1 MNIRSMLKNRILF
14 ENVNTCGESFTNKKL
29 KDEYPSPGIK
39 FNPLVGHNVVNVENY
54 IHHHNLIQA
63 VPILKHIS

>member
-14 ENVNTCGESFTNKKL
+14 ENVNTCGESFTNKNL

-39 FNPLVGHNVVNVENY
+39 FNPLVGHNVVNVEN
-54 IHHHNLIQA
+54 
-63 VPILKHIS
+63 